1 MTPEIEMELAQTR
14 QTVLWLEQE
23 RRKDK
28 ETIARLQQQVDQLT
42 ALLEQAQE
50 QIRKLAEALAATQA
64 QAARSAQIEPSFAR
78 LREELGALLDRR
90 LEELER
96 RFREG
101 QAALQ
106 LQIADLQRSAKT
118 FQEALPRLD
127 RMEQELASRHTE
139 LQRLTQT
146 LQVQGVRL
154 EGLSRTLEETRPRL
168 MYLEE
173 QSRQTLKRLAALEQE
188 QIEQRKRIEGQAQRA
203 ALLEEELQ
211 KRLRVL
217 EPIEA
222 RLGEILAQV
231 EALRLA
237 DLEHVQAVRRLEQR
251 VEERLARIEDYHA
264 VLHHLQDLAREG
276 RQALEGLSAL
286 REGWEQRLM
295 ELNERF
301 RLHEA
306 RLKQEW
312 DEWQA
317 AQERR
322 FQQLNLLRE
331 ERWTVHQREHQEL
344 EGRLEALERQGPR
357 VEQILRGLLEEQEE
371 WARHLRDVARVWT
384 QNHEQRLSRLKQS
397 LKDTPGGAPPL

>member
-50 QIRKLAEALAATQA
+50 QIRKLTEAMAATQA

-96 RFREG
+96 HFREG

-127 RMEQELASRHTE
+127 RMEQELASRRAE

-154 EGLSRTLEETRPRL
+154 EALSRTLEETHPRL
-168 MYLEE
+168 TYLEE

-188 QIEQRKRIEGQAQRA
+188 QIDQRKRLEGQAQRTT
-203 ALLEEELQ
+203 LLEEELQ
-211 KRLRVL
+211 KRPRVL
-217 EPIEA
+217 ESIEA

-237 DLEHVQAVRRLEQR
+237 DLEHVQAVRRLEQH

-286 REGWEQRLM
+286 REGWERHLM
-295 ELNERF
+295 ELSERF

-312 DEWQA
+312 DEGQA

-322 FQQLNLLRE
+322 FHQLNLLRE
-331 ERWTVHQREHQEL
+331 ERWAAHQREHREL

-371 WARHLRDVARVWT
+371 WARHLRDVARIWT

-397 LKDTPGGAPPL
+397 LKDTPGEAPPL